1 MALEGDLRSSSLGD
15 VLRRVAG
22 DRATGILT
30 IQGEGDIVAV
40 SFLGGEIVS
49 ADALNETV
57 EEGLGQILIGDLM
70 PRADFDA
77 AAREHQAGSGGSL
90 GDLLVGKGLLDR
102 EQLLQGIRQQIYA
115 LLLRVLPWR
124 QGEYKFYG
132 GNEVSFEEGFAPI
145 SIEELLVRFRR
156 DLGGPEQEGE
166 LPDLDSV
173 YGRVRQEQ
181 APRVL
186 GRDGDGSGGGVWIS
200 EDEAVVL
207 HNIDGRR
214 RAQSVGKTLKFGHYK
229 MVYSLHRLRQRGL
242 VEKLS
247 SGQEGSSLLGKTLDE
262 ELAPLLR
269 EPEGFGPDVFRPPDQ
284 IPGPIDLQFDFGSEE
299 ADPAEDPVVVA
310 ERLAAVTSM
319 WRGWLAGVMAALLVV
334 AILALLL
341 ERPTILL
348 LPFPWQAS
356 DRAAHERQQLQTRY
370 AKIDRAASTFFLM
383 DAYFPDSLDSLRG
396 LGLLCRSDLRDTS
409 GRPLLYTAED
419 VAYRL
424 EPLSPVGAPSR
435 HGSITDNLHLDPHF
449 LPATVS
455 SIPPL
460 FLKD

>member
-1 MALEGDLRSSSLGD
+1 MTLEGDLRNSSLGD

-22 DRATGILT
+22 ERSTGILT
-30 IQGEGDIVAV
+30 IQGEDDIVAV
-40 SFLGGEIVS
+40 SFLEGEIVS

-57 EEGLGQILIGDLM
+57 EEGLGQILVDDLM
-70 PRADFDA
+70 QRADFDA

-132 GNEVSFEEGFAPI
+132 GNEVSFEEDFAPI

-173 YGRVRQEQ
+173 YGRVRHEQ
-181 APRVL
+181 APQVL
-186 GRDGDGSGGGVWIS
+186 GRDGDGSRGGVWIS
-200 EDEAVVL
+200 EDEAAVL
-207 HNIDGRR
+207 RNIDGRR
-214 RAQSVGKTLKFGHYK
+214 RAHSVGKTLKFGHYK

-242 VEKLS
+242 IEELS
-247 SGQEGSSLLGKTLDE
+247 SGQEGSSLLGKTLEE

-269 EPEGFGPDVFRPPDQ
+269 EPEGLGPDVFRPPDQ
-284 IPGPIDLQFDFGSEE
+284 ALAPTDLDFDFGAEE
-299 ADPAEDPVVVA
+299 ADHAEDPLVAA
-310 ERLAAVTSM
+310 ERLAAVAGM
-319 WRGWLAGVMAALLVV
+319 WRGWLAGVMAALLAV
-334 AILALLL
+334 AIFALLL
-341 ERPTILL
+341 EQPSSLL

-356 DRAAHERQQLQTRY
+356 DRMAHERQQLQTRY

-383 DAYFPDSLDSLRG
+383 DAYFPDSLDNLRA
-396 LGLLCRSDLRDTS
+396 LGLLSWSDLRDTS
-409 GRPLLYTAED
+409 GRPLLYTVEE

-424 EPLSPVGAPSR
+424 EPLSPVGAPPR
-435 HGSITDNLHLDPHF
+435 QASITDDLHLDPNF
-449 LPATVS
+449 LPSTVS